1 MTTEVYVFALLG
13 GLAVLALFGALL
25 WIAGAEAYDM
35 ARHWRRERQ
44 WRYVD
49 RLLERQERAR
59 AMAPLSTVEVPAPA
73 PAPAPPAASSGED
86 MVLVPKGCQ
95 CQWEVGDS
103 PCRVHGEDEEQAPS
117 PPAPWSPGLGAR
129 CWLLDDATDPASG
142 GRACT
147 VVGSLTIDSAPM
159 RVLRYDASDDLV
171 LVSATD
177 PRICRGEVA
186 S

>member
-1 MTTEVYVFALLG
+1 MMTTEIYVFALLG
-13 GLAVLALFGALL
+13 GLAVLALFGWVL

-49 RLLERQERAR
+49 RLPERRER
-59 AMAPLSTVEVPAPA
+59 AMAPLSTVEVPAPPAPA
-73 PAPAPPAASSGED
+73 PAPAPPAANSGED
-86 MVLVPKGCQ
+86 MVVVPKGCQ

-103 PCRVHGEDEEQAPS
+103 PCRVHGEDEEQQAPA
-117 PPAPWSPGLGAR
+117 PPAAWSPGLGAQ

-147 VVGSLTIDSAPM
+147 VVLRDDVSGA
-159 RVLRYDASDDLV
+159 VLEVA
-171 LVSATD
+171 ATD
-177 PRICRGEVA
+177 PRIYRGLLGEV
-186 S
+186 SS